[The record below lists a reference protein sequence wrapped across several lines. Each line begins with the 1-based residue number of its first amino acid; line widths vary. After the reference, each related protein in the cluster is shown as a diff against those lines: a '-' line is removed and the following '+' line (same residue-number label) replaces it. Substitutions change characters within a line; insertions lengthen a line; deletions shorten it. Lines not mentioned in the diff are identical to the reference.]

1 MDCIEFIECPK
12 DSSGNRNGFAYRY
25 VNIGNKYLTH
35 SIEYVDDKLKLI
47 KYMYNPTN
55 YITLHFIYHQ
65 GLILSSVIFSGD
77 DYEYG
82 FMSTMFNLDYYV
94 KTKDRKDIIKLQPH
108 EVFNILTFTFNNNIC
123 QFNYGEFI

>member
-25 VNIGNKYLTH
+25 INIGDKYLTH

-55 YITLHFIYHQ
+55 YIILHFIYHRD
-65 GLILSSVIFSGD
+65 LILSEVIFLGD
-77 DYEYG
+77 KYECG
-82 FMSTMFNLDYYV
+82 FSLNKLSSDYYH
-94 KTKDRKDIIKLQPH
+94 TTQDNNIIEFHIKQS
-108 EVFNILTFTFNNNIC
+108 VCIIDFTFNNNIC
-123 QFNYGEFI
+123 QFNYGDFV